1 MGENEAVDLQKR
13 DWQFVLDAVYR
24 INAIFDVDSF
34 QNEVLSCL
42 RNLIPNKQ
50 GTFFIIEM
58 RQGIACSARPAVV
71 GEPVHHLEEFM
82 SGIYDDDPY
91 FNGLYLKT
99 VSHAFRD
106 TDMIPEHI
114 RKSSRI
120 YRDIYEPEDS
130 IYILRLLFACH
141 GESIGEASLFKSSA
155 QGDFSVRDVHI
166 ANLLAPH
173 IALKLS
179 DLLKREKEDSEKR
192 DDCNLLCEYNLTQRE
207 EQIIQLIVE
216 GQQELAIANSLC
228 ISLSTVKK
236 HVYNA
241 YRKLDVGNR
250 AQLLKLVGIR

>member
-58 RQGIACSARPAVV
+58 RQGIACSTRPAVV

-114 RKSSRI
+114 RKS
-120 YRDIYEPEDS
+120 
-130 IYILRLLFACH
+130 
-141 GESIGEASLFKSSA
+141 SLFKSSA